1 MNAVAQP
8 GRATERKPLY
18 DYSPV
23 NFWMNSSMAEH
34 PAVNGKVESSSLS
47 PSAKTKWRI
56 DRDGKVLVC

>member
-8 GRATERKPLY
+8 GRAAERKPLY

-23 NFWMNSSMAEH
+23 NFWMNSSMAELRLVK
-34 PAVNGKVESSSLS
+34 PTVESSSLS
-47 PSAKTKWRI
+47 SSAKTNWRI